1 MNYAICILLFSL
13 VRISQINFHKLGEI
27 AKNTKFFRHTVNQSM
42 SHLLC
47 VCGPLGAGLEPT
59 CSHAQFTV
67 AVVVV
72 ETVRLVLLQEG
83 PQLIV
88 VEIDVEVFRYLETLL
103 SIVQRQGYKE
113 WLDLGKKHQLMMI
126 N

>member
-1 MNYAICILLFSL
+1 MFPICILYSRKNCGRKFPDFVLKQSFRMNLAICILLFSL
-13 VRISQINFHKLGEI
+13 VRISQINFRELGEI
-27 AKNTKFFRHTVNQSM
+27 AKNTKFFRRTVNQST

-47 VCGPLGAGLEPT
+47 MCGPLGAGLEPA

-88 VEIDVEVFRYLETLL
+88 VEIDVKVF
-103 SIVQRQGYKE
+103 
-113 WLDLGKKHQLMMI
+113 
-126 N
+126 